1 MLFNGLAL
9 FIRDS
14 IGSASASV
22 SSFVLYRA
30 CLWLSAAFIPRIVE
44 WPCVILDGWMFFL
57 NLSGFA
63 SSSSSSSTVMLHSWD
78 LNNTGKKKTTQF
90 DEAARCWHNKQFSN
104 RILNKGMGW
113 AMGASRTII
122 LIIIW
127 IENCVIFAAAVM
139 TVRNSLDV
147 FLLLLC
153 VLSVCLWCCSWRSLC
168 FIWMQN
174 VGGDFVAVYIFG
186 MLKLINHSQAS
197 VISLNL
203 FTKCVNLTQQQA
215 CIEQKKK
222 KKKKK

>member
-78 LNNTGKKKTTQF
+78 LNNTGKKKQ
-90 DEAARCWHNKQFSN
+90 HNSTKQHDAGIINNSVIAYWTREWDGQWAHPEQSFSSSFGS
-104 RILNKGMGW
+104 K
-113 AMGASRTII
+113 
-122 LIIIW
+122 
-127 IENCVIFAAAVM
+127 
-139 TVRNSLDV
+139 TVWS
-147 FLLLLC
+147 LLLPLWPSEILWMFFCCCCVFCLFVYDVVLEEVC
-153 VLSVCLWCCSWRSLC
+153 VLFECKMLAETSWQFTFSVCWNWSIIRKRASSVSTSSR
-168 FIWMQN
+168 N
-174 VGGDFVAVYIFG
+174 VWI
-186 MLKLINHSQAS
+186 
-197 VISLNL
+197 
-203 FTKCVNLTQQQA
+203 
-215 CIEQKKK
+215 
-222 KKKKK
+222 